1 MFDWLRELPVVLVVA
16 IFAVVIIG
24 FCTLLWYT
32 VFQKPIMDAK
42 REAIKGSHGY
52 VESNRS
58 RILNYVK
65 EYNDLGTQIVKYEA
79 AEGDYAKVIQQLK
92 TQRGAIVAQL
102 REAVERMEKDQV
114 PEGATNILKGE
125 QE

>member
-1 MFDWLRELPVVLVVA
+1 MFEWLRELPVIAIIAIFVLVIA
-16 IFAVVIIG
+16 G
-24 FCTLLWYT
+24 LLVLVWYS

-42 REAIKGSHGY
+42 REAIKGSHEY

-65 EYNDLGTQIVKYEA
+65 EYNGLGTQILQYEA
-79 AEGDYAKVIQQLK
+79 ADGDYAKVIQQLK
-92 TQRGAIVAQL
+92 TQRGAIAAQL

-114 PEGATNILKGE
+114 PEGATKILNSEGE
-125 QE
+125 